1 MNDDRS
7 PSGTASHE
15 NAATDAFMDT
25 STRRLVDLTLN
36 AAYDSLPDSVV
47 HECKRRLIDTL
58 GCAVGAFHDPL
69 CATIREMAR
78 EYGGPQSA
86 TIWGT
91 SFQSSAEMA
100 AFCNGVMLRVHD
112 FNDTYFAADGAHP
125 SDIIAGILAVGEAVG
140 ADGRSLLLSIAT
152 GYEIFC
158 RLMQSVDVGA
168 RNFDQTLYVTVGSVF
183 AVGQLMR
190 LPRHQLGHAASLA
203 IAPHLSLRQTRK
215 GQLSHW
221 KGCAAAEAVRNAI
234 FAANLAARGVTGPS
248 EIFEGKQGLWS
259 VLGHFEWAWQD
270 AWPAMSV
277 VHSTYLKN
285 LAVCYHAQ
293 AAAQAAIRLHSEVRG
308 REVDSIHV
316 NAYEEAVRMIGSD
329 ASRWA
334 PRSRETA
341 DHSLPFIVA
350 TCLVNGKVDARSF
363 DDVELIRPQLVD
375 LMAKTRV
382 EACPQ
387 LTSMY
392 PKAAPARVTVKTSDG
407 STFETEVR
415 FPKGHAS
422 DPMTDDEVEA
432 KFISLGGS
440 PANLPAIRRALSTLW
455 SIDECG
461 DAAAATLPTLQPLC
475 GQ

>member
-1 MNDDRS
+1 MAN
-7 PSGTASHE
+7 HE
-15 NAATDAFMDT
+15 STTDDAFMDA

-36 AAYDSLPDSVV
+36 AAYDSLADSVV
-47 HECKRRLIDTL
+47 RECKRRLIDTL
-58 GCAVGAFHDPL
+58 GCAVGAFDDAL

-78 EYGGPQSA
+78 EYAGPQKA

-91 SFQSSAEMA
+91 SLHSSAEMA

-125 SDIIAGILAVGEAVG
+125 SDIIAGILAAGEAVR

-158 RLMQSVDVGA
+158 RFMQSVDVGA
-168 RNFDQTLYVTVGSVF
+168 RNFDQTLYVTVGTVF

-190 LPRHQLGHAASLA
+190 LSRHQLGHAAALA
-203 IAPHLSLRQTRK
+203 IVPHVALRQTRK
-215 GQLSHW
+215 GHLSHW
-221 KGCAAAEAVRNAI
+221 KGCAAAEAVRGAI

-248 EIFEGKQGLWS
+248 EIFEGKQGLCS
-259 VLGHFEWAWQD
+259 VLGQFEWAGQD
-270 AWPAMSV
+270 EWPALGV
-277 VHSTYLKN
+277 VRSTYLKS

-293 AAAQAAIRLHSEVRG
+293 AAAQAAIELHAKVHG
-308 REVDSIHV
+308 REVDSIHIS
-316 NAYEEAVRMIGSD
+316 AYEEAVRMIGSD
-329 ASRWA
+329 PSRWA

-363 DDVELIRPQLVD
+363 DDAELARPQLVD
-375 LMAKTRV
+375 LMGKTRV
-382 EACPQ
+382 DASAQ
-387 LTSMY
+387 LTSLY
-392 PKAAPARVTVKTSDG
+392 PQAAPARVTVKTRDG
-407 STFETEVR
+407 STFEAEVR

-432 KFISLGGS
+432 KFMSLGGGRS
-440 PANLPAIRRALSTLW
+440 NLPALRSVLSTLW
-455 SIDECG
+455 SIDECA
-461 DAAAATLPTLQPLC
+461 DAAAAILPALQALC
-475 GQ
+475 RQ